1 MLYPA
6 FPATCA
12 PGLGLEER
20 PADRRS
26 SSDAD
31 ADVLADY
38 VLALLQHDG
47 DVASIRKLC
56 EEETK
61 DFLKEEGESGRH
73 RGRSIIADIAP
84 A

>member
-1 MLYPA
+1 M
-6 FPATCA
+6 F
-12 PGLGLEER
+12 
-20 PADRRS
+20 

-61 DFLKEEGESGRH
+61 DFLKEEGESTLDC
-73 RGRSIIADIAP
+73 AVFVLD
-84 A
+84 

>member
-1 MLYPA
+1 MDRQAAREYVRHTRIA
-6 FPATCA
+6 SGEISF
-12 PGLGLEER
+12 EETY
-20 PADRRS
+20 ADRCP

-56 EEETK
+56 EEETQ
-61 DFLKEEGESGRH
+61 DFLKEEG
-73 RGRSIIADIAP
+73 RST
-84 A
+84 